1 MYLKMQNWCVSSLK
15 IKSRLDFLTILRK
28 KYCKIYPI
36 YWGLSQSKN
45 RRDRMNKKAL
55 DLGTY
60 LLSKDSKQNLQRLT
74 QRNNMKMKIL
84 MDSEVA
90 GNQTLQFLTSKNL
103 KITSLKLTRLTSCP
117 EHPLPS

>member
-1 MYLKMQNWCVSSLK
+1 MQNWCVSSLK

-36 YWGLSQSKN
+36 YWGLSLSKN
-45 RRDRMNKKAL
+45 KGDRMNKKASG
-55 DLGTY
+55 LGTC
-60 LLSKDSKQNLQRLT
+60 LPSKDSKEDLQKLA
-74 QRNNMKMKIL
+74 QINNMTMKIL